1 MLMLH
6 SAWWDELSTA
16 DHELLHALPSPLG
29 ELCAWLERQL
39 AEHGTTPWAALAEGL
54 AGDPL
59 ESTVRALVTD
69 AALEDEMSVADLQRV
84 VDQLWERKLE
94 AERARLSEIAHTD
107 PDARQ
112 RWREVDLEWRR
123 RKGLLRGA

>member
-1 MLMLH
+1 M
-6 SAWWDELSTA
+6 
-16 DHELLHALPSPLG
+16 
-29 ELCAWLERQL
+29 
-39 AEHGTTPWAALAEGL
+39 
-54 AGDPL
+54 
-59 ESTVRALVTD
+59 RALVTD

-94 AERARLSEIAHTD
+94 AERARLSEIAHID

-123 RKGLLRGA
+123 RKGLLRGV